1 MLSLL
6 LKRLKMRSVR
16 KLKQER
22 AHNGHININVV
33 IKPKPLV
40 RQMKARRA
48 IGAAPAAGA
57 GHNRQSKERDPEPAG
72 LMDTSHARGKKMDTI
87 YGSIYD

>member
-1 MLSLL
+1 
-6 LKRLKMRSVR
+6 MRSVR

-22 AHNGHININVV
+22 AHNGHININVRQVAVV